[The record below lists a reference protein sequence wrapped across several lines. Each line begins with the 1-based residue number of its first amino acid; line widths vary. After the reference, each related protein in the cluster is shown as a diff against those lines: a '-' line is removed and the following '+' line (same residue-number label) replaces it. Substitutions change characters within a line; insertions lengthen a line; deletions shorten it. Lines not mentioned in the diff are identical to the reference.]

1 MANCPPAPRFG
12 GVRGR
17 LVFAKFKIV
26 LEMIKIEHTL
36 FAMPFA
42 LTGALLA
49 ARGIPDAR
57 TLFWIVVAMVGA
69 RSAAMAFNRL
79 VDREYDAKNPRTATR
94 ALPAG
99 LLTPKFVAW
108 FTVFA
113 SLLLIA
119 ASWQLN
125 RLALYLSPLAMGL
138 VFFYSLTKRFT
149 AWSHAWLGLALAV
162 APVGAWV
169 AVRGTLLEWPP
180 LLLGASVVCWLV
192 GFDTIYALQDVEFD
206 RGAGLHS
213 LPVKFGPKAALN
225 MGRFVHAV
233 MVGLLVSVGLA
244 AGLGVYWY
252 VGVGICAALIGVE
265 HALIKPDDLKRLN
278 VAFFKIN
285 VAVGF
290 IVLFAVILEVMLPK
304 ITK

>member
-1 MANCPPAPRFG
+1 MNK
-12 GVRGR
+12 
-17 LVFAKFKIV
+17 LKIV

-42 LTGALLA
+42 LIGAILA

-79 VDREYDAKNPRTATR
+79 VDREYDAKNPRTAMR
-94 ALPAG
+94 AIPAG
-99 LLTPKFVAW
+99 MLTPKFVIG
-108 FTVFA
+108 FTVFS
-113 SLLLIA
+113 SLLLVV

-125 RLALYLSPLAMGL
+125 RIALYLSPLALAL

-169 AVRGTLLEWPP
+169 AIRGTLFELPP
-180 LLLGASVVCWLV
+180 LLLGASVVCWLI

-206 RGAGLHS
+206 RSVGLNS
-213 LPVKFGPKAALN
+213 LPVKFGPNAALN
-225 MGRFVHAV
+225 IGRIAHAV
-233 MVGLLVSVGLA
+233 MVGLLVAVGLA
-244 AGLGVYWY
+244 ASLGVYWY
-252 VGVGICAALIGVE
+252 VGVGICAVSIGVE
-265 HALIKPDDLKRLN
+265 HALIRPDDLKRLN

-285 VAVGF
+285 VAVG
-290 IVLFAVILEVMLPK
+290 AILLLATIIEVR
-304 ITK
+304 IHG